1 MRAMTLRVAQ
11 PHRIPAKLLGEL
23 AHLFGVESAHAN
35 TLAEA
40 DRLATLSEELYRKA
54 RDES

>member
-11 PHRIPAKLLGEL
+11 PH
-23 AHLFGVESAHAN
+23 LFGVESAHAN
-35 TLAEA
+35 NLAEA